1 MLLGADVAAI
11 VSPATRT
18 RSILPLMPYNSAKG
32 NWGRWGP
39 EDERG
44 ALNLVTN
51 DAVLRA
57 ARALRTGK
65 VYSLALPIS
74 RSRTPAVFDRPPPER
89 FTRTAPGDS
98 SDAGNGADRPR
109 VGSADDI
116 LVIPSH
122 AGTHLDAL
130 SHVFEGDSFYNG
142 HPVESFTTRRG
153 ASKCSILRTGTFVT
167 RAVLLDVA
175 RLAGEVPVDA
185 ASVLPPGHTVTAA
198 ELEEC
203 SASQGVQVRPGDAV
217 LIRTGWL
224 EALSGD
230 PTLAPYPQPGIGR
243 AAAAWLQSKDAAV
256 VGADNSAIEV
266 IPFDDGREL
275 CVHVE
280 LLVHSGVG
288 LLEHAWL
295 AELAADRCYESLLVV
310 GALPVVG
317 ATGSP
322 VNPVA
327 IG

>member
-1 MLLGADVAAI
+1 MQHDG
-11 VSPATRT
+11 TE
-18 RSILPLMPYNSAKG
+18 G

-39 EDERG
+39 DDERG
-44 ALNLVTN
+44 ALNLVT
-51 DAVLRA
+51 DDVVLRA
-57 ARALRTGK
+57 APAIRTGK

-74 RSRTPAVFDRPPPER
+74 PTRTPAVFDRPPPER

-98 SDAGNGADRPR
+98 PDAGGGADRPS
-109 VGSADDI
+109 VGSADDM
-116 LVIPSH
+116 LVISSH

-130 SHVFEGDSFYNG
+130 SHVFEGASFYNG
-142 HPVESFTTRRG
+142 HPVDSFTTRRG
-153 ASKCSILRTGTFVT
+153 AGKCSILQTGTFAT

-175 RLAGEVPVDA
+175 GLAGEVPRGA
-185 ASVLPPGHTVTAA
+185 PAVLPAGHTVTAA
-198 ELEEC
+198 ELQACGER
-203 SASQGVQVRPGDAV
+203 QGVRVRPGDAV

-224 EALSGD
+224 EALCRD
-230 PTLAPYPQPGIGR
+230 PETPSFPQAGIGME
-243 AAAAWLQSKDAAV
+243 AAAWLQSNDVAV

-266 IPFDDGREL
+266 LPFDGERYL
-275 CVHVE
+275 PVHVA

-288 LLEHAWL
+288 LLEHVWL